1 MMKGKNMTQNY
12 YMFNG
17 GKIVSDKP
25 LLTEYPKNFIHNFS
39 PVIIE
44 YPSEI
49 SCLLETTE
57 EQEIKKKRGYPIA
70 KYFSPFIPLNQF
82 CGTEDVTLNSF
93 YIWTSYDKDKQ
104 IIENPSMK
112 IDQAILQKLHIRD

>member
-1 MMKGKNMTQNY
+1 MKGKNMTQNY

-57 EQEIKKKRGYPIA
+57 E
-70 KYFSPFIPLNQF
+70 
-82 CGTEDVTLNSF
+82 
-93 YIWTSYDKDKQ
+93 
-104 IIENPSMK
+104 
-112 IDQAILQKLHIRD
+112 